1 MMRCK
6 THLTRLSPRYGVI
19 DMKRPLEKLKN
30 IAEELNVPY
39 APYEYIGEADEY
51 AVYAVTGIGGDNYA
65 NNRAQAHIAQVE
77 LDYIQPIQKSYQAI
91 VFRIIDLMIAA
102 GFTEPTV
109 VIVNDS
115 NIRTILRF
123 TAEFKI

>member
-6 THLTRLSPRYGVI
+6 THLTSLSPRYGVI
-19 DMKRPLEKLKN
+19 NMKKPLEKLKN

-39 APYEYIGEADEY
+39 APYEYVGEADEY

-77 LDYIQPIQKSYQAI
+77 LDYIQPIQKSYGSSTESRPRR
-91 VFRIIDLMIAA
+91 VCLM
-102 GFTEPTV
+102 PC
-109 VIVNDS
+109 
-115 NIRTILRF
+115 RKRRMH
-123 TAEFKI
+123 